1 MARLA
6 LLIVCSA
13 ILFVSNYVDSQG
25 IGAKVETFSPIE
37 SKLENKTSSKNLTKT
52 VVDAPKDKNQVVNL
66 TKEEIKPK
74 SRIARQAILPAQP
87 IAIAYQLGKRV
98 NGDRLLASVPVVQQW
113 TELQNVTQTLTYP
126 KSGTGGVITY
136 VEVIV
141 DQVSFRNNC
150 FT

>member
-13 ILFVSNYVDSQG
+13 ILFASNYVDSQG

-37 SKLENKTSSKNLTKT
+37 SKLENKTVSKNLTKT
-52 VVDAPKDKNQVVNL
+52 IVDEKKDDKNNSKNL

-87 IAIAYQLGKRV
+87 ISILYHLGKRV

-113 TELQNVTQTLTYP
+113 TELQNITQTLNYP
-126 KSGTGGVITY
+126 KNGTGGVITY

-141 DQVSFRNNC
+141 DQVSLWD
-150 FT
+150 